1 MLCPVCQTQDLVSFF
16 DGGDVPLFVNVLH
29 EDRASAV
36 GAPKGRIELGGCHAC
51 GFIHN
56 VAFNPKLVEYVP
68 GYENS
73 LHGSPTFQDWATS
86 LAAGLV
92 ERHSLAGARAVEIG
106 GGRGEFM
113 ELLVGAGLSH
123 GLVMDPSAPEDAIT
137 PKDAANG
144 GPAAAPAM
152 AAARAF
158 ELERRLFEPSDAQSG
173 LAPTRLLLTRHVL
186 EHLADPFAFASLL
199 AGSAKEAEAGL
210 YLEVP
215 NGLWTVRDLGIWDLI
230 YEHCSYFTPRA
241 LHTLLLRAG
250 ADARI
255 EETYGDQF
263 LSAEAASV
271 GAAARAA
278 AAPRPSPS
286 ATEDGLRAAFGAA
299 REATVSA
306 WNHTLAGWAQA
317 GKRAAIWGAG
327 SKGATFLN
335 TVDGPDVITC
345 AIDVNDRKVGRF
357 VAGTGHP
364 IVGHESIKEERL
376 DAIIVMNPRY
386 MAEIESMARASGSD
400 AEVLSI
406 VQ

>member
-1 MLCPVCQTQDLVSFF
+1 MLCPVCQSQDLIPFF

-29 EDRASAV
+29 LDRASAMD
-36 GAPKGRIELGGCHAC
+36 APRGRIELGGCGAC
-51 GFIHN
+51 GFVHN
-56 VAFNPKLVEYVP
+56 VAFDPKLVEYAP

-73 LHGSPTFQDWATS
+73 LHGSPTFQDWAVT
-86 LAAGLV
+86 LAKGLV

-113 ELLVGAGLSH
+113 GLLVNAGLGH

-137 PKDAANG
+137 PRDPSEAK
-144 GPAAAPAM
+144 PS
-152 AAARAF
+152 F
-158 ELERRLFEPSDAQSG
+158 ELERRLFEPTDAQSG
-173 LAPTRLLLTRHVL
+173 PAPTRLLLTRHVL
-186 EHLADPFAFASLL
+186 EHLADPFAFVSLL
-199 AGSAKEAEAGL
+199 AGSAKGANAGL
-210 YLEVP
+210 YVEVP
-215 NGLWTVRDLGIWDLI
+215 NGLWTLRDLGIWDLI

-250 ADARI
+250 ADAKV

-263 LSAEAASV
+263 LSAEARSIGSA
-271 GAAARAA
+271 GA
-278 AAPRPSPS
+278 PSPS
-286 ATEDGLRAAFGAA
+286 PSPSPSPDEDGLRAAFGAA
-299 REATVSA
+299 RESTVSA
-306 WNHTLAGWAQA
+306 WNLTLAGWAKA

-335 TVDGPDVITC
+335 TVENSKVIAC
-345 AIDVNDRKVGRF
+345 AIDVNDRKKGRF

-364 IVGHESIKEERL
+364 IVGPDSLQREAL

-386 MAEIESMARASGSD
+386 LPEITTMAREAGSD
-400 AEVLSI
+400 AEVQSI

>member
-1 MLCPVCQTQDLVSFF
+1 MTFF

-29 EDRASAV
+29 GDRVSAID
-36 GAPKGRIELGGCHAC
+36 APRGQIKLGGCDAC
-51 GFIHN
+51 GFVHN
-56 VAFNPKLVEYVP
+56 VAFDPKLVEYAP

-113 ELLVGAGLSH
+113 QLLLSAGLGH
-123 GLVMDPSAPEDAIT
+123 GLVMDPSAPEDAI
-137 PKDAANG
+137 AAKAA
-144 GPAAAPAM
+144 GPTSGS
-152 AAARAF
+152 F
-158 ELERRLFEPSDAQSG
+158 ELERHLFEPSDAQASG
-173 LAPTRLLLTRHVL
+173 APTRLLLTRHVL
-186 EHLADPFAFASLL
+186 EHLSDPFAFVSLL
-199 AGSAKEAEAGL
+199 ARSAEEAKAGL
-210 YLEVP
+210 YVEVP

-241 LHTLLLRAG
+241 LGTLMMRAG
-250 ADARI
+250 ADAEI
-255 EETYGDQF
+255 HETFGDQF
-263 LSAEAASV
+263 LSAEARDV
-271 GAAARAA
+271 R
-278 AAPRPSPS
+278 APRAPRCEPSP
-286 ATEDGLRAAFGAA
+286 EENELRAAFGAA

-306 WNHTLAGWAQA
+306 WNRTIEGWARES
-317 GKRAAIWGAG
+317 KRAAIWGAG

-335 TVDGPDVITC
+335 TVENADVITC
-345 AIDVNDRKVGRF
+345 AVDVNERKVGRF

-364 IVGHESIKEERL
+364 IVGPTSVGEENL

-386 MAEIESMARASGSD
+386 LDEIKAMARATGSD

>member
-29 EDRASAV
+29 EDRGSAV
-36 GAPKGRIELGGCHAC
+36 NAPKGRIELGGCSAC
-51 GFIHN
+51 GFVHN
-56 VAFNPKLVEYVP
+56 VAFDPKLVEYAP

-86 LAAGLV
+86 LAAALV

-113 ELLVGAGLSH
+113 ELLVDAGLSH

-137 PKDAANG
+137 PKDPVSG
-144 GPAAAPAM
+144 APG
-152 AAARAF
+152 RTF
-158 ELERRLFEPSDAQSG
+158 ELERRLFEPSDALSG
-173 LAPTRLLLTRHVL
+173 PAPTRLLLTRHVL
-186 EHLADPFAFASLL
+186 EHLADPFAFVSLL
-199 AGSAKEAEAGL
+199 AGSAKEAGAGL
-210 YLEVP
+210 YVEVP

-241 LHTLLLRAG
+241 LRTLLLRAG
-250 ADARI
+250 ADVEIR
-255 EETYGDQF
+255 ETYGDQF
-263 LSAEAASV
+263 LSAEALSV
-271 GAAARAA
+271 GA
-278 AAPRPSPS
+278 PMSPTPDAS
-286 ATEDGLRAAFGAA
+286 PEEDHLREAFGAA
-299 REATVSA
+299 REGTVAA
-306 WNHTLAGWAQA
+306 WNQTLAGWAKTNQ
-317 GKRAAIWGAG
+317 RAAIWGAG

-335 TVDGPDVITC
+335 TVEDAGVIAC

-364 IVGHESIKEERL
+364 IVGADKVGEQKL

-386 MAEIESMARASGSD
+386 MAEIESMARAAGSD